1 MQGPEGYSL
10 RGLGISRTVSR
21 MDAVQALR
29 AVGHTDVFALPALTE
44 EATDHTVV
52 LLVYGNLES

>member
-1 MQGPEGYSL
+1 MIL
-10 RGLGISRTVSR
+10 RGLGVSRTVSR

-29 AVGHTDVFALPALTE
+29 AEGHTDVFAFPALTE

>member
-10 RGLGISRTVSR
+10 RGLGVSRAVSR

-29 AVGHTDVFALPALTE
+29 AAEHTGVLDLPALAE
-44 EATDHTVV
+44 VTDRTVV